1 MLPSGFVASQRL
13 AQPKAPNSVARK
25 NIWPTSGDVTPF
37 AGRSPAPPQTL
48 QTCGRPLRW
57 YGLLDWLTTSL
68 R

>member
-37 AGRSPAPPQTL
+37 AGQSSASPQMSQA
-48 QTCGRPLRW
+48 CGR
-57 YGLLDWLTTSL
+57 LLKVA
-68 R
+68 